1 MPLRRV
7 ANMTATDARRTCRAI
22 FASQA
27 PRVLCNRVTLRMLYL
42 RSVRCACNR
51 SNMTAN
57 VALLRSE
64 HDKALATEQRRTAAI
79 EATYRRRIDE
89 LQVRSRATGLER
101 RLALCGTL
109 ACYARR

>member
-1 MPLRRV
+1 
-7 ANMTATDARRTCRAI
+7 MTATDARRMCRAI
-22 FASQA
+22 FGAQA
-27 PRVLCNRVTLRMLYL
+27 PRMLCNRVT
-42 RSVRCACNR
+42 CACSTQYALCLYR

-89 LQVRSRATGLER
+89 LQVRSSATGLER